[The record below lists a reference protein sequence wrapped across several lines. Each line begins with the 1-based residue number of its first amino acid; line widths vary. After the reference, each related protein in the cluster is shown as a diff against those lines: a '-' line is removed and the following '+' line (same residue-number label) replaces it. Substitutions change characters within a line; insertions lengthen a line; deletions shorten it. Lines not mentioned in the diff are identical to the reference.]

1 MLTLREKLL
10 DQLKAHPRGYPT
22 WWVKERLNDGTTVAQ
37 ARAELMKM
45 ESEGLVSRRES
56 NSNCIVWWTREGEAV
71 QLQIDASWRYQW
83 ARQYRAIA
91 DTLVR
96 DSAQWKRY
104 IKAVIDHQKQ
114 GAKLSAEARR
124 LMRIE

>member
-10 DQLKAHPRGYPT
+10 DQLKAHPRGHPT

-37 ARAELMKM
+37 ARVELMQM
-45 ESEGLVSRRES
+45 EREGLVSRRES

-71 QLQIDASWRYQW
+71 QLQIDASWRYHW
-83 ARQYRAIA
+83 ARQYLDIA
-91 DTLVR
+91 DSLVR

-114 GAKLSAEARR
+114 GAQLSAEARK
-124 LMRIE
+124 LMGVE